1 MSGFTLELPMPPSA
15 NHLWRHSR
23 GRVHLSF
30 PYRAWKTSADRHF
43 LAVKRDCQPVHG
55 LFDVH
60 IVVDDKR
67 FGRGDLDNKVKP
79 LLDSL
84 QRWNLIDDDKLCTG
98 LRVEWGAS
106 PLGCRVTVTPVERD
120 AAA

>member
-1 MSGFTLELPMPPSA
+1 MSGFTLELPVPPSA

-55 LFDVH
+55 PYRLALVIDE
-60 IVVDDKR
+60 KR
-67 FGRGDLDNKVKP
+67 YGRRDLSNFIKAAEDC
-79 LLDSL
+79 L
-84 QRWNLIDDDKLCTG
+84 QRWQLIDDDKFCVG
-98 LRVEWGAS
+98 LDVAWGAS
-106 PLGCRVTVTPVERD
+106 PLGCRITVTPAEK